1 MGCNDPEH
9 TIWSLGPAEPEAVSF
24 LDILNIEANTVFYC
38 LGQFGLLSVPD
49 LYTTRDESVLC
60 VHACMRARVYTCMH
74 VCKSEVDVGRVPQLH
89 TNLKKFF

>member
-24 LDILNIEANTVFYC
+24 LDILSIEANTVFYC

-60 VHACMRARVYTCMH
+60 VHASSCVYVHAC
-74 VCKSEVDVGRVPQLH
+74 V
-89 TNLKKFF
+89 

>member
-38 LGQFGLLSVPD
+38 LGQFGFLSVPD
-49 LYTTRDESVLC
+49 LYTTRDVSAVRAC
-60 VHACMRARVYTCMH
+60 VHASSCVYVHAC
-74 VCKSEVDVGRVPQLH
+74 V
-89 TNLKKFF
+89 